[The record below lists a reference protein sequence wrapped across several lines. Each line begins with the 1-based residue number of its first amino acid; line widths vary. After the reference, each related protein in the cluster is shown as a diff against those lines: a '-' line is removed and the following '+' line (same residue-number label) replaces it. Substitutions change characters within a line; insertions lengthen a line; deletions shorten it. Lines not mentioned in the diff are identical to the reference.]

1 MAAILRNPRRRWSS
15 VRGVAMA
22 ALVVVWSVSHI
33 RTYATR
39 GAWRRPAIGRVP
51 ALRPGTICRNG
62 NSSGATFA
70 CLARQH
76 CTAVVGSIAHRW
88 ELALAGM
95 TPDDLASLRRAV
107 QSLEHPS
114 LAARLTNMVGKPIE
128 LIGYALPDG
137 RVGRDHDRHLQGS
150 RPRPQRGA
158 GDDSTRPAPAIA
170 ALSPRLGHGI
180 GGCGGRLRPA
190 CSPRR
195 ASRVD
200 DHHAAVDR
208 GDCTQRGRGPV
219 QPRKRH
225 SHACRSLHWAAGPAR
240 PMLPKA
246 DILPC
251 GASLQRA

>member
-33 RTYATR
+33 RTYATPGRRDAPPSAGCLRSDQEQFAGTGIPLGRLLLAGETTLHRR
-39 GAWRRPAIGRVP
+39 G
-51 ALRPGTICRNG
+51 
-62 NSSGATFA
+62 
-70 CLARQH
+70 RQH
-76 CTAVVGSIAHRW
+76 CSSLGVGLGRDDTRRLGIAPTSRPVAGTSEPCRTSHQYGRQADRAHR
-88 ELALAGM
+88 LCAPRGC
-95 TPDDLASLRRAV
+95 
-107 QSLEHPS
+107 
-114 LAARLTNMVGKPIE
+114 
-128 LIGYALPDG
+128 
-137 RVGRDHDRHLQGS
+137 VGRDHDRHLQGS

-208 GDCTQRGRGPV
+208 GDCTQ
-219 QPRKRH
+219 
-225 SHACRSLHWAAGPAR
+225 
-240 PMLPKA
+240 
-246 DILPC
+246 
-251 GASLQRA
+251 

>member
-1 MAAILRNPRRRWSS
+1 MRARHGDDGPGRC
-15 VRGVAMA
+15 
-22 ALVVVWSVSHI
+22 LVCKPHSNLCNS
-33 RTYATR
+33 
-39 GAWRRPAIGRVP
+39 GAPRRPAIGRGACAPTRNNLPEREFLWGDFCLPGETTLHRRGRHHCSSLGVGLGGDDTRRLGIAP
-51 ALRPGTICRNG
+51 TSRPVAGTSEPCRTSHQHG
-62 NSSGATFA
+62 
-70 CLARQH
+70 RQ
-76 CTAVVGSIAHRW
+76 ADRAHR
-88 ELALAGM
+88 LCA
-95 TPDDLASLRRAV
+95 PR
-107 QSLEHPS
+107 
-114 LAARLTNMVGKPIE
+114 
-128 LIGYALPDG
+128 G

-158 GDDSTRPAPAIA
+158 GDDSTRPPPAIA

-190 CSPRR
+190 CASRR

-219 QPRKRH
+219 QPGNGTR
-225 SHACRSLHWAAGPAR
+225 HACRSLHWVAGPAR

-246 DILPC
+246 DILPY